1 MDALDGDRL
10 DTARRIFRAYDI
22 RGICPEDID
31 EFVAFRV
38 GLAFGTAIGRGRR
51 VVVGRDVRVSSPKLA
66 RELIKGILKTG
77 VDVVDIGVVPTPVL
91 YYTVFNWKA
100 DGGIAVSASHNPPEW
115 NGFKIVGKGGAVFAK
130 GMGLDNIQ
138 KLYES
143 GKFAVASEGKR
154 EDASGKA
161 IEDYKKGISDRV
173 SIAKKLR
180 VGIDPGNGAY
190 AELASGMLKALGA
203 EVVSINDIRDGRFPS
218 RSPEP
223 KASNIGDLRNLVL
236 KNHMDMGVAFDGDGD
251 RALFVDDKGE
261 VLEGDIIIAL
271 LAMMTLKKGEK
282 VVYEVSCSKSIED
295 VVKERGGIPILSRVG
310 HSYIFQKMTSEAA
323 KMGGEISGHLYFSEM
338 GNFDDGF
345 YAAAK
350 LIGAL
355 SSSEKSLSALLID
368 IPRYDR
374 DVIEVESSDRAKF
387 EIVERVKGKY
397 NGSAAKVIDIDG
409 VKVIGSGGWFLIRA
423 SNTSPKIKIVVEA
436 ESKEKLEAL
445 RKEALDAVRV

>member
-1 MDALDGDRL
+1 MDALDGDSL
-10 DTARRIFRAYDI
+10 DTATSIFRAYDI
-22 RGICPEDID
+22 RGVSPDDID

-38 GLAFGTAIGRGRR
+38 GLAFGTAIGRGSR
-51 VVVGRDVRVSSPKLA
+51 VVVGRDVRLSSPRLA

-77 VDVVDIGVVPTPVL
+77 VDVIDIGVVPTPVL

-138 KLYES
+138 KLYEN

-161 IEDYKKGISDRV
+161 IEDYKKGISERV

-180 VGIDPGNGAY
+180 IGIDPGNGAY
-190 AELASGMLKALGA
+190 AELAADMLKALGA
-203 EVVSINDIRDGRFPS
+203 EVSSINDIRDGRFPS

-223 KASNIGDLRNLVL
+223 KASNIGDLRSLVL
-236 KNHMDMGVAFDGDGD
+236 KNHLDMGVAFDGDGD
-251 RALFVDDKGE
+251 RALFVDDRGE

-295 VVKERGGIPILSRVG
+295 VVKERGGIPVLSRVG
-310 HSYIFQKMTSEAA
+310 HSYIFQKMASEGA

-355 SSSEKSLSALLID
+355 SSSGKSLSALLSG
-368 IPRYDR
+368 IPRYSR
-374 DVIEVESSDRAKF
+374 DIVEIESSDRAKF
-387 EIVERVKGKY
+387 EIIERVKERYSK
-397 NGSAAKVIDIDG
+397 SAAKVIDIDG
-409 VKVIGSGGWFLIRA
+409 VKVIGNGGWFLVRA
-423 SNTSPKIKIVVEA
+423 SNTSPKIKVVVEA
-436 ESKEKLEAL
+436 ENMERLEAL
-445 RKEALDAVRV
+445 RKEALDAIRI